1 MKRRTRAVSALLLA
15 PGASAS
21 RDQSALVA
29 IDEALTREGLRVER
43 MDFPYR
49 LAGRRAPDRQ
59 AVLVESV
66 VAAARQLAEDLELPE
81 DRIALGGRSMGGR
94 MCSIAVAEGLAA
106 AALVLVSYPLHPPGK
121 PDKVRTGHFPE
132 VKVPSLFLSGTRDTF
147 GSPSGSRP
155 LRPSSPLRS
164 PTFTSTKATTAF
176 ADETAKWPP
185 SSPPGCGRS
194 RAEAPLTTDV
204 RRGLPRPRRRGP
216 RKPACD
222 RSSPRPRKRAGRS
235 PPDRHHSST
244 RNRSP

>member
-49 LAGRRAPDRQ
+49 LAGRRAPDRE

-121 PDKVRTGHFPE
+121 PDKARTGHFPE
-132 VKVPSLFLSGTRDTF
+132 IKVPSLFLSGTRDTF
-147 GSPSGSRP
+147 GSPSELEAATAVITAPVTHVYLDKGDHG
-155 LRPSSPLRS
+155 LR
-164 PTFTSTKATTAF
+164 
-176 ADETAKWPP
+176 
-185 SSPPGCGRS
+185 GRDGEVAAIVAAWV
-194 RAEAPLTTDV
+194 RALD
-204 RRGLPRPRRRGP
+204 G
-216 RKPACD
+216 
-222 RSSPRPRKRAGRS
+222 
-235 PPDRHHSST
+235 
-244 RNRSP
+244 